1 MTRYTDGKEILHT
14 WKGKRIGSLQEG
26 RITMNLQDSITETIG
41 HTPLLKLNDVID
53 RSKATV
59 AVKLEYFN
67 PGGSIKDRAALAMIA
82 EAEKDGSLRPGGTIV
97 EATSGNTGYAIAM
110 IAAARNYKSVIVCG
124 DKVPEEKISVL
135 KAFGAKV
142 VRVPSD
148 ATQESPEHY
157 LNTAKRIAKEISN
170 AIFANQ
176 AFNPANPM
184 AHYLT
189 TGPEIW
195 EQTDG
200 NVTMFIASAGTGGT
214 ISGAGRYLKEKNPDI
229 EVVVADPVGSIYKAY
244 VETGKIA
251 EPAAYLVEA
260 AGQNEPFIPDAFDP
274 EVVDRVVAVSDNDS
288 FLMARRLAREEGIF
302 CGISSGMIV
311 SGAVQV
317 AKEKSGDDLVVAVI
331 PDAGD
336 KYISRLFTDDWLR
349 RNLPSFQDEYNAD
362 YDESP

>member
-1 MTRYTDGKEILHT
+1 MD
-14 WKGKRIGSLQEG
+14 
-26 RITMNLQDSITETIG
+26 LQDSIANTVG
-41 HTPLLKLNDVID
+41 NTPLLKLNKVIG

-59 AVKLEYFN
+59 AVKLEYFK
-67 PGGSIKDRAALAMIA
+67 PGGSIKDRAALAMITAA
-82 EAEKDGSLRPGGTIV
+82 ENDGLLRPGGTIV

-110 IAAARNYKSVIVCG
+110 IAASRGYRAVIVCT
-124 DKVPEEKISVL
+124 DKVVQEKISVL
-135 KAFGAKV
+135 KAFGAEV
-142 VRVPSD
+142 VRVPAD
-148 ATQESPEHY
+148 AAQDSPEHY
-157 LNTAKRIAKEISN
+157 LNTAKRIARETSN

-176 AFNPANPM
+176 AFNPANPK

-200 NVTMFIASAGTGGT
+200 KVTTFVASAGTGGT
-214 ISGAGRYLKEKNPDI
+214 ISGAGRYLREKNPDI
-229 EVVVADPVGSIYKAY
+229 EVIVADPIGSIYKAY
-244 VETGKIA
+244 VETGEIA

-288 FLMARRLAREEGIF
+288 FLMARRLAREEGVF

-311 SGAVQV
+311 SGAAQV
-317 AKEKSGDDLVVAVI
+317 AQEKSKDDLVVAVI

-336 KYISRLFTDDWLR
+336 KYLSRLYADDWLR
-349 RNLPSFQDEYNAD
+349 SNLPTFEDEYTAAC
-362 YDESP
+362 DERS

>member
-1 MTRYTDGKEILHT
+1 MRV
-14 WKGKRIGSLQEG
+14 
-26 RITMNLQDSITETIG
+26 QDSVTETIG
-41 HTPLLKLNDVID
+41 HTPLLKLNNVTG
-53 RSKATV
+53 RCKATV

-67 PGGSIKDRAALAMIA
+67 PGGSIKDRAALAMINAA
-82 EAEKDGSLRPGGTIV
+82 EEEGLLRPGGTIV

-110 IAAARNYKSVIVCG
+110 IAASRGYRAVIVCT
-124 DKVPEEKISVL
+124 DKVVQEKISVL

-142 VRVPSD
+142 VRVPAD
-148 ATQESPEHY
+148 ATRESPDHY
-157 LNTAKRIAKEISN
+157 LNTARRIATETSN

-200 NVTMFIASAGTGGT
+200 QISVFVASAGTGGT
-214 ISGAGRYLKEKNPDI
+214 ISGTGKYLKEKNHDI
-229 EVVVADPVGSIYKAY
+229 EVVVADPVGSIYKEY
-244 VETGKIA
+244 IETGEIG

-274 EVVDRVVAVSDNDS
+274 DVVDRTVAVRDNDS

-317 AKEKSGDDLVVAVI
+317 AKDKGEDDLIVAVI

-336 KYISRLFTDDWLR
+336 KYISRLYTDDWLR
-349 RNLPSFQDEYNAD
+349 SNLPSFEDEYNAD
-362 YDESP
+362 DDESP

>member
-1 MTRYTDGKEILHT
+1 
-14 WKGKRIGSLQEG
+14 
-26 RITMNLQDSITETIG
+26 MNLQDSITETIG
-41 HTPLLKLNDVID
+41 HTPLLKLNNVIG

-67 PGGSIKDRAALAMIA
+67 PGGSIKDRAALAMINAA
-82 EAEKDGSLRPGGTIV
+82 ENDGLLRPGGTIV

-110 IAAARNYKSVIVCG
+110 IAAARDYKSVIVCS

-142 VRVPSD
+142 VRVPAD
-148 ATQESPEHY
+148 ATRESPDHY
-157 LNTAKRIAKEISN
+157 LNTAQRIAGETSN
-170 AIFANQ
+170 TIFANQ
-176 AFNPANPM
+176 SFNPANPL

-195 EQTDG
+195 AQTDG
-200 NVTMFIASAGTGGT
+200 NITVFVASAGTGGT
-214 ISGAGRYLKEKNPDI
+214 ISGAGKYLKEKDPDI
-229 EVVVADPVGSIYKAY
+229 EVIVADPVGSIYKAY
-244 VETGKIA
+244 VDTRKIV

-260 AGQNEPFIPDAFDP
+260 AGQNEPFIPEAFDP
-274 EVVDRVVAVSDNDS
+274 DVVDRVVTVSDNDS

-317 AKEKSGDDLVVAVI
+317 AQEKSEEDLIVAVI

-336 KYISRLFTDDWLR
+336 KYISRLYTDDWLR
-349 RNLPSFQDEYNAD
+349 TNLPTFEDDFNAD
-362 YDESP
+362 RDERS

>member
-1 MTRYTDGKEILHT
+1 MRV
-14 WKGKRIGSLQEG
+14 
-26 RITMNLQDSITETIG
+26 QDSVTETIG
-41 HTPLLKLNDVID
+41 HTPLLKLNNVTG
-53 RSKATV
+53 RCKATV

-67 PGGSIKDRAALAMIA
+67 PGGSIKDRAALAMINAA
-82 EAEKDGSLRPGGTIV
+82 EEEGLLRPGGTIV

-110 IAAARNYKSVIVCG
+110 IAASRGYRAVIVCN
-124 DKVPEEKISVL
+124 DKVVQEKISVL

-142 VRVPSD
+142 VRVPAD
-148 ATQESPEHY
+148 ATRESPDHY
-157 LNTAKRIAKEISN
+157 LNTARRIATETSN

-200 NVTMFIASAGTGGT
+200 QISVFVASAGTGGT
-214 ISGAGRYLKEKNPDI
+214 ISGTGKYLKEKNHDI
-229 EVVVADPVGSIYKAY
+229 EVVVADPVGSIYKEY
-244 VETGKIA
+244 IETGEIG

-274 EVVDRVVAVSDNDS
+274 DVVDRTVAVRDNDS

-317 AKEKSGDDLVVAVI
+317 AKDKGEDDLIVAVI

-336 KYISRLFTDDWLR
+336 KYISRLYTDDWLR
-349 RNLPSFQDEYNAD
+349 SNLPSFEDEYNAD
-362 YDESP
+362 DDESP

>member
-1 MTRYTDGKEILHT
+1 
-14 WKGKRIGSLQEG
+14 
-26 RITMNLQDSITETIG
+26 MNLQNNIANTIG
-41 HTPLLKLNDVID
+41 NTPLLKLNKVIG
-53 RSKATV
+53 RSKAIV

-67 PGGSIKDRAALAMIA
+67 PGGSIKDRAALAMITAA
-82 EAEKDGSLRPGGTIV
+82 ENDGLLRPGGTIV

-110 IAAARNYKSVIVCG
+110 IAAARDYKSVIVCS

-142 VRVPSD
+142 VRVPAD
-148 ATQESPEHY
+148 AAQESPDHY
-157 LNTAKRIAKEISN
+157 LNTAQQIARETNN

-176 AFNPANPM
+176 SFNPANPM

-200 NVTMFIASAGTGGT
+200 NITTFVASAGTGGT
-214 ISGAGRYLKEKNPDI
+214 ISGVGRYLKEKDPDI
-229 EVVVADPVGSIYKAY
+229 EVVVSDPVGSIYKAY

-251 EPAAYLVEA
+251 APIAYLVEA

-274 EVVDRVVAVSDNDS
+274 EVVDRVVEVSDNDS

-317 AKEKSGDDLVVAVI
+317 SREKTQDDLVVAII

-336 KYISRLFTDDWLR
+336 KYISRLYADDWLR
-349 RNLPSFQDEYNAD
+349 SNLPAFEDKYNAD
-362 YDESP
+362 YDGIP